1 MELKYECLKFEDI
14 PSHTLYEILKLR
26 QEVFIVEQDCPYLD
40 ADGKDYEAFHVIVT
54 KQNEIVA
61 YTRILK
67 KGTSYDE
74 YSSIGRVIN
83 KKNVRG
89 KGVGKLLMEYSIQKT
104 FELYPHDSIK
114 ISAQTYLH
122 NFYTKLGFQKVGDGY
137 LEDDIPHQ
145 AMIYKTNAQ

>member
-40 ADGKDYEAFHVIVT
+40 ADGKDYEAYHVIVT

-67 KGTSYDE
+67 KGISYDE
-74 YSSIGRVIN
+74 YSAIGRVIN

-104 FELYPHDSIK
+104 FELYPRDSIK

-122 NFYTKLGFQKVGDGY
+122 NFYTNLGFQKVGDGY

>member
-40 ADGKDYEAFHVIVT
+40 ADGKDYEAYHVIVT

-67 KGTSYDE
+67 KGISYDE
-74 YSSIGRVIN
+74 YSAIGRVIN

-104 FELYPHDSIK
+104 FELYPQDSIK

-122 NFYTKLGFQKVGDGY
+122 NFYTNLGFQKVGDGY